1 MCVWA
6 VFVVLQ
12 MQRWHSIPPGSPL
25 PQTWACGHGQAQP
38 CPYAALAVGWASPVC
53 PRPAL
58 GLWGSHA
65 RSVLQMV
72 LGPHSSPLP
81 NRMAPL
87 QHEHSRLSSS
97 TQRSEPAA
105 GPLAEQRVPISGA
118 QQMSRTSSS
127 SISAPWQRD
136 AAHIPGLA
144 MKSPSKRQAVLLP
157 PDVCCGLPG
166 KELGKQTLLMEVG
179 KDHGDHPT
187 QPSHFQFISLT
198 TAKTT

>member
-6 VFVVLQ
+6 VLVVLQ

-38 CPYAALAVGWASPVC
+38 CPCAGLAVGWVSLFAQ
-53 PRPAL
+53 
-58 GLWGSHA
+58 GQLWGSG
-65 RSVLQMV
+65 VLTPA
-72 LGPHSSPLP
+72 LCCRWCWGPFCPLP

-198 TAKTT
+198 TTTT

>member
-1 MCVWA
+1 MGCLWCC
-6 VFVVLQ
+6 
-12 MQRWHSIPPGSPL
+12 R
-25 PQTWACGHGQAQP
+25 CRHGTAF
-38 CPYAALAVGWASPVC
+38 
-53 PRPAL
+53 
-58 GLWGSHA
+58 H
-65 RSVLQMV
+65 
-72 LGPHSSPLP
+72 LGPHSRRPGLVAMARHSPVHAQGSLWVGFPCLPNASSGALGFSRLLCAADGAGSPFSPLP

-144 MKSPSKRQAVLLP
+144 MKSPFKRQAVLLP

-179 KDHGDHPT
+179 KDHGDHPN

-198 TAKTT
+198 TTTTT

>member
-1 MCVWA
+1 MCMGCVCGA
-6 VFVVLQ
+6 ADAEMAQ
-12 MQRWHSIPPGSPL
+12 HSTWVPTPADLGLWPWPGTALSMRR
-25 PQTWACGHGQAQP
+25 ARCGLGF
-38 CPYAALAVGWASPVC
+38 PVC

-65 RSVLQMV
+65 CSVLQMV

-198 TAKTT
+198 TTTTT